1 LSRELKGIIK
11 SVLLIA
17 GVAHAMGLIT
27 VAIFHQTAHSLQDG
41 TIIINI
47 AGAALALIAGNGI
60 LIIAGSQ
67 WKRLSLPV
75 WYGWSS
81 IILGGLAI
89 ILGFALFG
97 NPIVAPG
104 IRERI
109 SIDSFI
115 FWEII
120 TGMVLTFNKRKE
132 SRAIHTG
139 IRLERSAFTAIEVV
153 LPGVAKPDG
162 LLIRQRRLS
171 QPKNGE
177 VIIKVEASGVSFAE
191 RAMMRDKYPGMPKFP
206 FIPGYDLVGI
216 VVAVGLDVET
226 SLLGR
231 RVAVLTKTGGWS
243 SHCIVSVND
252 ILTMPDDV
260 DPAEAETLVVN
271 GITAWQM
278 LHRTAQVKEGQ
289 TILVLGANG
298 GVGTILTQLA
308 INGGVKVIGASSPMH
323 HEALKAQGI
332 IPVDYNDKNF
342 IDTVKSLA
350 PEGINAV
357 FDNIGGDS
365 ISRSF
370 AVLKSGGKLVS
381 YAIAFALNT
390 NKSVVMLFLGLIAK
404 LLWLN
409 YMPNSRKA
417 VFYNIWTGKGT
428 DKFRNN
434 MQEDF
439 SEIIG
444 LLRKGVLKP
453 QIAARFPL
461 KNIAEAMELAE
472 SRTTYGKIV
481 LTN

>member
-1 LSRELKGIIK
+1 
-11 SVLLIA
+11 
-17 GVAHAMGLIT
+17 
-27 VAIFHQTAHSLQDG
+27 
-41 TIIINI
+41 
-47 AGAALALIAGNGI
+47 
-60 LIIAGSQ
+60 
-67 WKRLSLPV
+67 
-75 WYGWSS
+75 
-81 IILGGLAI
+81 
-89 ILGFALFG
+89 
-97 NPIVAPG
+97 
-104 IRERI
+104 
-109 SIDSFI
+109 
-115 FWEII
+115 
-120 TGMVLTFNKRKE
+120 
-132 SRAIHTG
+132 
-139 IRLERSAFTAIEVV
+139 
-153 LPGVAKPDG
+153 
-162 LLIRQRRLS
+162 
-171 QPKNGE
+171 
-177 VIIKVEASGVSFAE
+177 
-191 RAMMRDKYPGMPKFP
+191 
-206 FIPGYDLVGI
+206 
-216 VVAVGLDVET
+216 
-226 SLLGR
+226 
-231 RVAVLTKTGGWS
+231 
-243 SHCIVSVND
+243 
-252 ILTMPDDV
+252 
-260 DPAEAETLVVN
+260 
-271 GITAWQM
+271 
-278 LHRTAQVKEGQ
+278 
-289 TILVLGANG
+289 VLGANG

-323 HEALKAQGI
+323 REALKAQGI

-357 FDNIGGDS
+357 FDNIGDS

-390 NKSVVMLFLGLIAK
+390 KKSVVMLFLGLITK

-428 DKFRNN
+428 GKFRNN

-439 SEIIG
+439 SAIIG